1 MKIGFIGLG
10 RMGANMVR
18 RLLRSGMSV
27 VAWNR
32 TYDKTREL
40 IPDGVI
46 PADSPENLL
55 EKLDDPKI
63 IWLMLP
69 AGPVTDQMIDY
80 LQPHLKR
87 GDIIIDGGNT
97 HYKSDIQRY
106 NVLKTSGI
114 HYVDV
119 GTSGGVKG
127 LQRGYCLM
135 IGGDAEPLQMLQP
148 VFEALSPGQGDI
160 APIHLSE
167 DNTGTA
173 HKGYLHCGPVGSGH
187 FVKMIHNGIEYGLM
201 QAYAEGLNILHSASK
216 DITGSVSDF
225 DFKIPDI
232 LELWRRG
239 SVIGSWLLDL
249 TTAALSDDPDLT
261 LFEGVV
267 GDSGEG
273 RWTVDSAVELS
284 VPIPVL
290 SASLFTRFA
299 SRNRNIFA
307 DKVLSAMRYQFGG
320 HKE

>member
-18 RLLRSGMSV
+18 RLLRSGLSV

-46 PADSPENLL
+46 PADSPENFL

-106 NVLKTSGI
+106 KALKTSGI

-135 IGGDAEPLQMLQP
+135 IGGDAEPVQMLQP

-167 DNTGTA
+167 DNTATA

-201 QAYAEGLNILHSASK
+201 QAYAEGLNILHTASE
-216 DITGSVSDF
+216 DNMGSVSDF

-249 TTAALSDDPDLT
+249 TTAALADDPDLT
-261 LFEGVV
+261 LYEGVV

-290 SASLFTRFA
+290 SASLFTRFE